1 MTTVKK
7 IIDQKSNTIFS
18 VRSTDSI
25 ADVLKIMRDF
35 RVRAVLVI
43 DDGALM
49 GIVSQGDCAIKVLLP
64 HNNPAQVLVAKVMT
78 PNPLTVSLANSLE
91 ECMAIMVHKH
101 IRHLPVLEKS
111 KVIGVIS
118 VGDLVKNIIE
128 LQGNQI
134 KFLETYIKGH
144 GV

>member
-1 MTTVKK
+1 MTTVKN
-7 IIDQKSNTIFS
+7 IIDQKTNVIFS
-18 VRSTDSI
+18 VRSSDSVE
-25 ADVLKIMRDF
+25 DVLKIMRDF

-43 DDGALM
+43 DDNSLV

-64 HNNPAQVLVAKVMT
+64 HSNPTQVLVSKIMT

-101 IRHLPVLEKS
+101 IRHLPVLEKN

>member
-1 MTTVKK
+1 MATVKH
-7 IIDQKSNTIFS
+7 IIDQKTNIIFS
-18 VRSTDSI
+18 VRSTDTI
-25 ADVLKIMRDF
+25 EDVLKIMRDF

-64 HNNPAQVLVAKVMT
+64 HNNPSQVVVSKIMT
-78 PNPLTVSLANSLE
+78 PNPLTVSLSNSLE

-101 IRHLPVLEKS
+101 IRHLPVLENS

-128 LQGNQI
+128 QQGNQI

-144 GV
+144 GA

>member
-7 IIDQKSNTIFS
+7 IIDQKASTIFS
-18 VRSTDSI
+18 VQTTDPVEN
-25 ADVLKIMRDF
+25 VLKIMRDF

-43 DDGALM
+43 DNNELK

-64 HNNPAQVLVAKVMT
+64 HLDASEVLVSKIMT
-78 PNPLTVSLANSLE
+78 PNPLTVTRSNSLE

-101 IRHLPVLEKS
+101 IRHLPVVEQNQ
-111 KVIGVIS
+111 VVGVVS
-118 VGDLVKNIIE
+118 VGDLVKDIIE

-144 GV
+144 GA

>member
-1 MTTVKK
+1 MTSVKK
-7 IIDQKSNTIFS
+7 IIDQKTNIIFS
-18 VRSTDSI
+18 VRTSDTVE
-25 ADVLKIMRDF
+25 DVLKIMRDF

-43 DDGALM
+43 DDGQLM

-64 HNNPAQVLVAKVMT
+64 HNNPANVLVAKVMT
-78 PNPLTVSLANSLE
+78 PNPLTVTLNNSLE

-128 LQGNQI
+128 QQGNQI

-144 GV
+144 SL

>member
-1 MTTVKK
+1 
-7 IIDQKSNTIFS
+7 
-18 VRSTDSI
+18 
-25 ADVLKIMRDF
+25 
-35 RVRAVLVI
+35 
-43 DDGALM
+43 
-49 GIVSQGDCAIKVLLP
+49 
-64 HNNPAQVLVAKVMT
+64 
-78 PNPLTVSLANSLE
+78 
-91 ECMAIMVHKH
+91 MAIMVHKH

>member
-1 MTTVKK
+1 MSTVKN
-7 IIDQKSNTIFS
+7 IIDQKTNIIFS
-18 VRSTDSI
+18 VQTSDTVE
-25 ADVLKIMRDF
+25 DVLKIMRDF

-43 DDGALM
+43 DDSQLK

-64 HNNPAQVLVAKVMT
+64 HNNPANVLVAKVMT
-78 PNPLTVSLANSLE
+78 PNPLTVTLTNSLE

-101 IRHLPVLEKS
+101 IRHLPVLEKT

-128 LQGNQI
+128 QQGNQI

-144 GV
+144 SL

>member
-64 HNNPAQVLVAKVMT
+64 HNNPVQVLVAKVMT
-78 PNPLTVSLANSLE
+78 PNPLTVSLTNSLE

-111 KVIGVIS
+111 NVIGVIS

-144 GV
+144 GA

>member
-1 MTTVKK
+1 MSTVKK
-7 IIDQKSNTIFS
+7 IFDQKSNTIFS
-18 VRSTDSI
+18 VRSTDPVAS
-25 ADVLKIMRDF
+25 ALKIMRDF
-35 RVRAVLVI
+35 RVRAILVI
-43 DDGALM
+43 DDNELK

-64 HNNPAQVLVAKVMT
+64 HLNPSEVVVSKIMT
-78 PNPLTVSLANSLE
+78 HNPLTVSLSNSLE

-101 IRHLPVLEKS
+101 IRHLPVLES
-111 KVIGVIS
+111 NKVVGVIS

>member
-1 MTTVKK
+1 MSTVKN
-7 IIDQKSNTIFS
+7 IIDQKTNIIFS
-18 VRSTDSI
+18 VRSTDSV

-43 DDGALM
+43 DDGSLM
-49 GIVSQGDCAIKVLLP
+49 GIVSQGDCAIKVLMP
-64 HNNPAQVLVAKVMT
+64 HNNPSQLVVSKIMT
-78 PNPLTVSLANSLE
+78 SNPLTVSLSNSLE

-101 IRHLPVLEKS
+101 IRHLPVLENN

-128 LQGNQI
+128 QQGNQI